1 MTPWHSEAQRQQ
13 VLCTGYHWENVFVG
27 KAVVIRSFLWPGLRP
42 RANRTV
48 VTQLEK
54 LQLFFFWQL
63 VNGVEKEKS
72 ICSNTSSR
80 GQFFIER
87 SCKHSSTD
95 LALYCSFE
103 LMKMKKN
110 FKEKK
115 KKKRTRQDGYLSKIS

>member
-48 VTQLEK
+48 MTQLEK

-63 VNGVEKEKS
+63 VMGWK
-72 ICSNTSSR
+72 
-80 GQFFIER
+80 
-87 SCKHSSTD
+87 
-95 LALYCSFE
+95 
-103 LMKMKKN
+103 KKN
-110 FKEKK
+110 PFVVTHLLEANSLLKGLVSIPVQ
-115 KKKRTRQDGYLSKIS
+115 T